1 MSANEKF
8 LTGAE
13 NKLFTFN
20 QARERAND
28 IMGTKLSLASFG
40 ELLGLSSVRPACV
53 TAAAEPS
60 GLYTPEQVAQFCVEF
75 EDPKSPVKQKAKG
88 RPATTKKLTAAEY
101 AEYEALRAA
110 ARAAEP
116 EPEAAAEPQVDA
128 TEPTV

>member
-8 LTGAE
+8 LQGNEQA
-13 NKLFTFN
+13 LYTFN
-20 QARERAND
+20 QARELANRT
-28 IMGTKLSLASFG
+28 MGTKLSLASFG
-40 ELLGLSSVRPACV
+40 ELLGLSTVRPACV

-60 GLYTPEQVAQFCVEF
+60 GLYTAEQIEEFCEEF

-110 ARAAEP
+110 AHAAEAAAEP
-116 EPEAAAEPQVDA
+116 EPEVAAEP
-128 TEPTV
+128 TV

>member
-8 LTGAE
+8 LKGNEQA
-13 NKLFTFN
+13 LYTFN
-20 QARERAND
+20 QARELANRT
-28 IMGTKLSLASFG
+28 MGTKLSLASFG

-60 GLYTPEQVAQFCVEF
+60 GLYTSEQVHKFCEEF
-75 EDPKSPVKQKAKG
+75 ADPASPVKQKAKG
-88 RPATTKKLTAAEY
+88 RPAQSVKLTAAEY

-110 ARAAEP
+110 ARAAESD
-116 EPEAAAEPQVDA
+116 DA

>member
-20 QARERAND
+20 QARERANN

-60 GLYTPEQVAQFCVEF
+60 GLYTAEQVAQFCVEF
-75 EDPKSPVKQKAKG
+75 EDPKSTVKQKAKG
-88 RPATTKKLTAAEY
+88 RPAQSVKLTAAEY

-110 ARAAEP
+110 ARATESD
-116 EPEAAAEPQVDA
+116 DA

>member
-8 LTGAE
+8 LKGNEQA
-13 NKLFTFN
+13 LYTFN
-20 QARERAND
+20 QARELANRT
-28 IMGTKLSLASFG
+28 MGTKLSLVSFG

-60 GLYTPEQVAQFCVEF
+60 GLYTEAQVAQFCVEF
-75 EDPKSPVKQKAKG
+75 EDPASPVKQKAKG
-88 RPATTKKLTAAEY
+88 RPAQSVKLTAAEY

-110 ARAAEP
+110 ARAAESD
-116 EPEAAAEPQVDA
+116 DA